1 MSSSIVRILCWSKG
15 TVQSHY
21 DIPCDETCLHASGVV
36 SLVVNT
42 GTILAIWTQSVYQ
55 NTACCRAVSFLVVGN
70 PRFSP
75 KDPLWFYP
83 WWVGN
88 KGIVVQS
95 ASGWLSPTKLRLSWA
110 LRRPTKVCS
119 QPKAVPYKMTRVYGP
134 CPTWWAQ
141 PQFLQRGDFPTM
153 FLVYDPSFS
162 TIFMPFWGL

>member
-1 MSSSIVRILCWSKG
+1 MIAV
-15 TVQSHY
+15 
-21 DIPCDETCLHASGVV
+21 
-36 SLVVNT
+36 
-42 GTILAIWTQSVYQ
+42 TINYYIH
-55 NTACCRAVSFLVVGN
+55 
-70 PRFSP
+70 
-75 KDPLWFYP
+75 PLWFYP

-153 FLVYDPSFS
+153 FLVYGPSFS
-162 TIFMPFWGL
+162 TIFMPFWGLYGTQHSLFCSGKTIPDLYTWRYVISPPSEKWGSMIDMRFHFSALIY